1 MLTTCWVACS
11 LHGKTRR
18 LDTIAAFRSSSSSTT
33 PSSLQLLQG
42 QLDHADR
49 SLHDPHPRADHG
61 AGLLLA
67 QHGLG
72 DLWSVGQPG
81 QACLDDRHAG
91 RLDPPIWAYLRLTFL
106 IPHI

>member
-11 LHGKTRR
+11 LHSTTSR
-18 LDTIAAFRSSSSSTT
+18 LDTIAAFRSSSSVDHVLLLE
-33 PSSLQLLQG
+33 PLQR

-49 SLHDPHPRADHG
+49 ALHDLLPGADHR

-72 DLWSVGQPG
+72 DLGRVGQPG
-81 QACLDDRHAG
+81 QPGLDDLHAG
-91 RLDPPIWAYLRLTFL
+91 RADPIRDLRRTAAG
-106 IPHI
+106 